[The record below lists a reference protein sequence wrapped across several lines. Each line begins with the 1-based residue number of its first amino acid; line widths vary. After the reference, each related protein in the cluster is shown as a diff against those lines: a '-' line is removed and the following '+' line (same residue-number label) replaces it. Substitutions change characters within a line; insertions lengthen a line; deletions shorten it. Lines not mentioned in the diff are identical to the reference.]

1 VAVSAKRVLTPED
14 WVRELEVDPGVGLK
28 AEQVAARLKKYG
40 YNEVPEK
47 RESKAKM
54 VAKKFWGFTAWML
67 EITLVATA
75 IIRHYV
81 DSYIIGALLVTNA
94 IISYVHESSAEKA
107 VELLKNR
114 LQVTARVQRE
124 GKWDLIPARELVPG
138 DVIRLRA
145 GDIVPADAVVISKD
159 ELEVDQSVLTG
170 ESMPVVKVHGDVL
183 YSGSIVRRGEATAI
197 VTATG
202 TGTFFGKTVQLV
214 QVSKPKLHM
223 EEITSNVV
231 LMLLAMVVSLLA
243 FVFASTYLST
253 HDVDF
258 IITYLV
264 PLALTLVVFAVP
276 VALPAMFTVSM
287 AVGAE
292 EMARRGAI
300 VTKLSAI
307 EDAASMTVLCADKTG
322 TLTYNRLRL
331 TDVYPLDGYTKAEVI
346 AYGFMASQEAN
357 RDPIDVAF
365 IESAKGLSIPYK
377 VKQFKPF
384 DPSTKRTEALVSDGA
399 RDFWVA
405 KGSLSVIEKELVK
418 QNLSEQVNRVV
429 SAYASKGYRVLG
441 VAAQRDG
448 RWELVGLAALYDTPR
463 EDTPI
468 LIRKLEEM
476 GIKVKMLTGDAAPI
490 ANEIARSI
498 GLQGRIVTGSELRSV
513 DASLPEIASKATVF
527 ADIYPEDKHTI
538 VKSLQKMGEVVG
550 MTGDGVNDAPALK
563 QAEVGIA
570 VSGATDVAKASAS
583 VVLTVEGLRGIVDL
597 VRIGRTT
604 YQRIVT
610 WILNKIIKTF
620 EIAVFVAL
628 AFIVSAYLLGRPI
641 YVISATD
648 VILFLFLIDFVTLS
662 LSTDNAKGSPTPEKW
677 ELGKLLQLGLG
688 LGVFTVAEMFGLLYL
703 ALEVFHITQT
713 RQLHTFF
720 FVSIM
725 FMGVLTP
732 LIVRERGHFWDSK
745 PSKWLVLAAT
755 SDLAIVVLLALF
767 GLGIVE
773 PISVNEVVSVVA
785 YALFASFIVNDAV
798 KLMLGKVGI
807 SR

>member
-1 VAVSAKRVLTPED
+1 MTVSAKRVLTPED

-54 VAKKFWGFTAWML
+54 VVKKFWGFTAWML

-94 IISYVHESSAEKA
+94 MISYVHESSAEKA
-107 VELLKNR
+107 VELLENR

-145 GDIVPADAVVISKD
+145 GDIVPADAVLISKD

-253 HDVDF
+253 RDVDF

-331 TDVYPLDGYTKAEVI
+331 TDVFPLDGYTKAEVI

-418 QNLSEQVNRVV
+418 QNLSEQVNKVV
-429 SAYASKGYRVLG
+429 STYASKGYRVLG

-628 AFIVSAYLLGRPI
+628 AFIISAYLLGRPI

-732 LIVRERGHFWDSK
+732 FIVRERGHFWVSK

-755 SDLAIVVLLALF
+755 SDLAIVVLLGLF

-773 PISVNEVVSVVA
+773 AISVNEVVSVAA
-785 YALFASFIVNDAV
+785 YALFASFVVNDAV